1 MEPVYSNEGKMVSA
15 EKGLF
20 YLRDVYTNLMIITKH
35 KSRAE
40 ILNSKKKKKK
50 RKLRKMSQKTTN
62 PNWKTQIQGKGN
74 NGDIKQPEN
83 KR

>member
-1 MEPVYSNEGKMVSA
+1 MVSA

-20 YLRDVYTNLMIITKH
+20 YLRDVYTNLTVTTKH

-40 ILNSKKKKKK
+40 ILNSKKRKK
-50 RKLRKMSQKTTN
+50 RKRRKISQKTTK
-62 PNWKTQIQGKGN
+62 PNWQTETQGKRN

>member
-50 RKLRKMSQKTTN
+50 
-62 PNWKTQIQGKGN
+62 GN
-74 NGDIKQPEN
+74 
-83 KR
+83 